1 MRYCC
6 HNGRR
11 NNVFYIKDLTYSS
24 MFSLSKNDTLIIKG
38 IAICAML
45 FHHLYC
51 STPEGIIPY
60 YGVLSWLGALGKVCV
75 SLFLF
80 CSGYGL
86 SAQFDKV
93 RGIKRVSYFE
103 LKRFVSFY
111 LNYWTVF
118 LLFVPLTV
126 FLFQRP
132 LSDAYGEHVNILK
145 RLVYDLLGVQGFQ
158 SYNITWWFNKLVIIL
173 WLLFPLLYWLA
184 KKRPLFTLLVS
195 VIVARFWM
203 TFIGWDYYG
212 GLYYYQLPFVL
223 GVVWQLVDNKF
234 NRIEDYVK
242 VKPGLLSF
250 VSICLVVVF
259 VYLRMNSVIPHWSGL
274 SMDAFLSCAIAL
286 LAVSTI
292 RKIRILSLVLSVL
305 GKHSGNIYLIHTF
318 FNGYWHPEWLHTK
331 TWMRSGVNFAV
342 LLMICFTISMF
353 LEWAKEKI
361 GVNKAKNRLLESC

>member
-1 MRYCC
+1 MDQTC
-6 HNGRR
+6 
-11 NNVFYIKDLTYSS
+11 LS
-24 MFSLSKNDTLIIKG
+24 MLSLSKKDTAIMKG

-51 STPEGIIPY
+51 SLPEGITPY
-60 YGVLSWLGALGKVCV
+60 YGVLGWLGALGKVCV

-93 RGIKRVSYFE
+93 GGIKGVTRFE

-111 LNYWTVF
+111 VNYWTVF

-126 FLFQRP
+126 ILFHRP

-145 RLVYDLLGVQGFQ
+145 RLIYDLLGIQGFQ
-158 SYNITWWFNKLVIIL
+158 SYNITWWFNKLIIVL
-173 WLLFPLLYWLA
+173 WLFFPSLYWIAKQRPLLISLA
-184 KKRPLFTLLVS
+184 S
-195 VIVARFWM
+195 VMVARFWM
-203 TFIGWDYYG
+203 TIIGWDYYG

-223 GVVWQLVDNKF
+223 GLVWHLVENKF
-234 NRIEDYVK
+234 YKIKGHVK
-242 VKPGLLSF
+242 VKSGLFSF
-250 VSICLVVVF
+250 ISICLVLIF
-259 VYLRMNSVIPHWSGL
+259 VYLRMYPVIPHWSGL

-286 LAVSTI
+286 LVISTI
-292 RKIRILSLVLSVL
+292 GKIRFFSLVLSIL

-331 TWMRSGVNFAV
+331 TWMRCGVSFAV
-342 LLMICFTISMF
+342 LLMICFTISLF
-353 LEWAKEKI
+353 LEWAKDRI
-361 GVNKAKNRLLESC
+361 GVNKAKNRLLEIC